1 MSIEDVKTDKHK
13 QTADFNM
20 SAAACVDKI
29 KAAIK
34 DMRAVVTAEDEKRYY
49 MIADNFQDSFRSTID
64 TTQVGILVTPTAPD
78 KCRVEIASGN
88 IDLAVFVSK
97 ELVKRVGG

>member
-20 SAAACVDKI
+20 SAVTCVDKI
-29 KAAIK
+29 KGAIN
-34 DMRAVVTAEDEKRYY
+34 DMRAVVTSEDEKRYY
-49 MIADNFQDSFRSTID
+49 MIADNFQNVFRSSID

-78 KCRVEIASGN
+78 KCRVEVASGN
-88 IDLAVFVSK
+88 IDLAVFVLK
-97 ELVKRVGG
+97 ELVKKIGG